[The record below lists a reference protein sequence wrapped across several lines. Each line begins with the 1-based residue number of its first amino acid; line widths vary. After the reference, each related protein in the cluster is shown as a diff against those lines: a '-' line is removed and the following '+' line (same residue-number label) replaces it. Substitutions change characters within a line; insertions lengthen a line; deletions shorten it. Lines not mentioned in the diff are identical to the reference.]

1 MRVGSIWLRN
11 MSATNTQT
19 PDAATGQKLATDI
32 TNKRGYA
39 QHWQFSVRKCDQ
51 LLAKGLPHLKLSAR
65 QIRISIPEADA
76 WMREQFQTQRIG
88 KVGSK

>member
-1 MRVGSIWLRN
+1 MK
-11 MSATNTQT
+11 TQIQA
-19 PDAATGQKLATDI
+19 DAATAITKLATEI

-51 LLAKGLPHLKLSAR
+51 LLAKGLPHLKISAR
-65 QIRISIPEADA
+65 QIRINIPEADQ

-88 KVGSK
+88 KAGGVKQ

>member
-1 MRVGSIWLRN
+1 VK
-11 MSATNTQT
+11 ATNAQT
-19 PDAATGQKLATDI
+19 PDTANGQQMLAAEI

-39 QHWQFSVRKCDQ
+39 QRWSFSVRKCDQ

-76 WMREQFQTQRIG
+76 WMREQFSTQRRG
-88 KVGSK
+88 K